1 MSAMPISPA
10 PVWEDL
16 YVKGARWCD
25 IEDTDDSTACA
36 SDNESLSSRNTAML
50 SVELDSSQLFEDR
63 TLNGEGATQVACS
76 EQTMATT
83 LSLDALLA
91 TGFALPLEMHT
102 SHMQQCSQAWVG
114 SATAC
119 WTPQLSCTSASR
131 LGTAVDARACPV
143 ASPSVDDRLYKESSP
158 CKQKRS
164 RPSKAKREA
173 YRIFVAQIEAAIQD
187 DPHSV
192 DIENIDVPDSL
203 ADQEEVKAML
213 QKKLIQRLLRTKA
226 ASLQGSI

>member
-1 MSAMPISPA
+1 
-10 PVWEDL
+10 
-16 YVKGARWCD
+16 
-25 IEDTDDSTACA
+25 
-36 SDNESLSSRNTAML
+36 LSSRNDSMS
-50 SVELDSSQLFEDR
+50 SVELD
-63 TLNGEGATQVACS
+63 G

-83 LSLDALLA
+83 LSLNALLA
-91 TGFALPLEMHT
+91 TASALPSEMHT
-102 SHMQQCSQAWVG
+102 SHMQQCSQAWLG
-114 SATAC
+114 SAMAC
-119 WTPQLSCTSASR
+119 WTPQLFCTSATR
-131 LGTAVDARACPV
+131 LGAAVDALACPV

>member
-1 MSAMPISPA
+1 
-10 PVWEDL
+10 
-16 YVKGARWCD
+16 VKGARWCD

-83 LSLDALLA
+83 LSLDALVA

-119 WTPQLSCTSASR
+119 WTPQLSCTSATR
-131 LGTAVDARACPV
+131 VGTAVDARACPV

-203 ADQEEVKAML
+203 ADQEEVKSML

>member
-1 MSAMPISPA
+1 MPISPA

-102 SHMQQCSQAWVG
+102 SHMQQCSQAWLG

-119 WTPQLSCTSASR
+119 WTPQLSCTSATR
-131 LGTAVDARACPV
+131 VGTAVDARACPV
-143 ASPSVDDRLYKESSP
+143 ASPSVDDRLCKESSP

-203 ADQEEVKAML
+203 ADQEDVKAML

>member
-143 ASPSVDDRLYKESSP
+143 ASPSVDDRLCKESSP

-203 ADQEEVKAML
+203 ADQEDVKAML